1 MVFYDY
7 VGGMEPNTSVARLV
21 GALYS
26 NTDLFGEPSTQP
38 SVRAEPAQ
46 GGGANQGFLPGMI
59 GPMGMPMGMGGMG
72 GGIGPNHATIGG
84 KQPVPR
90 LVFSLCIQN

>member
-7 VGGMEPNTSVARLV
+7 VGGMEPSTSLCRLV

-26 NTDLFGEPSTQP
+26 REDLFGEPSTQP
-38 SVRAEPAQ
+38 AVKAEVVQ
-46 GGGANQGFLPGMI
+46 GGGAHTQGFLPGMI
-59 GPMGMPMGMGGMG
+59 GPMGGGMG
-72 GGIGPNHATIGG
+72 QGGIGPSHAVIGG

-90 LVFSLCIQN
+90 